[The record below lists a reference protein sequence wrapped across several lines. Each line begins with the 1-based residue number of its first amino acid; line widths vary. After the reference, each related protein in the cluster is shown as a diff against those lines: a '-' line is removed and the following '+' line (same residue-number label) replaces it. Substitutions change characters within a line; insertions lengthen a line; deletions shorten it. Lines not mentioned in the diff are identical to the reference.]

1 MVGGQP
7 VVPSQ
12 TAAHPERLD
21 RSVSA
26 EVLCQ
31 RCGYDLRGT
40 IASWR
45 ESCPM
50 EGRCAECGLE
60 FEWSWMFRQRLH
72 PWLFEHQWRRR
83 HIISAARTML
93 ASCRP
98 GRLTREITLMHPVR
112 LRPLVALLAALAL
125 TIGII
130 RVGGFA
136 YATLMV
142 GGVWRTAWVGSRL
155 SGGLREVLRM
165 EAVEFAIYV
174 ASVALLAPLAF
185 LVIPASLQR
194 VRVRPMHVVRMWL
207 YLLIGLASIILLP
220 SLVQSAWFLIFAQ
233 DTPRWMRPGDWRI
246 VPFSRGDH
254 WAKLVFVDTVR
265 PVWVIAVL
273 WTWHWWR
280 VICRDYLRLPDA
292 TLTATLL
299 TTIVALASYLV
310 QHGVSVWEE
319 LT

>member
-12 TAAHPERLD
+12 TDDHPERLD
-21 RSVSA
+21 RSVSE
-26 EVLCQ
+26 EVLCP
-31 RCGYDLRGT
+31 RCGYDLRGA

-72 PWLFEHQWRRR
+72 PWLFEHQWRRL
-83 HIISAARTML
+83 HLFSAGRTML

-112 LRPLVALLAALAL
+112 LWPLVLLLATLAL
-125 TIGII
+125 TIAPIRLFGLFYAMLNAGVLRGRAWWSSRFPHGYGGI
-130 RVGGFA
+130 V
-136 YATLMV
+136 
-142 GGVWRTAWVGSRL
+142 
-155 SGGLREVLRM
+155 RM
-165 EAVEFAIYV
+165 EAQDFAVFV
-174 ASVALLAPLAF
+174 ATVALLAPLAF

-194 VRVRPMHVVRMWL
+194 VRVRPAHVVRQWL
-207 YLLIGLASIILLP
+207 YLLIGLASIVLLL
-220 SLVQSAWFLIFAQ
+220 SLVQSAWFFIFAQ

-246 VPFSRGDH
+246 VPIARGDH

-265 PVWVIAVL
+265 PVWAIAVL

-310 QHGVSVWEE
+310 QHGLSVWEE